1 MKASAIVG
9 AFLLFLLSHTALAQK
24 SADAPFAELDRQVK
38 SEQGGWAGDKVRLSG
53 YFNEERKRLGSR
65 FEPELLKY
73 IRGDVEKHYWISFLL
88 EDSTYLHGNTPLP
101 YLALLI
107 KEEGLSL
114 ARKGTDDDSQ
124 GYVIGLS
131 VTAAVLAKQL
141 GLTGLA
147 VAHKEDAERLLA
159 TVKDAGVY
167 FPAMSE
173 EERKLYRSIGSDVGG
188 GTPLSSA
195 GEDDSEPKAQ
205 VSGGV
210 LDGRAISK
218 PAPQY
223 PQEPLRVAGEV
234 RVRVVIDE
242 TGRVISAKA
251 VSGHP
256 LLQAAA
262 VAAARKAV
270 FAPTLLS
277 GKPVKVTGV
286 LTYRFES
293 R

>member
-1 MKASAIVG
+1 MKASAVVG
-9 AFLLFLLSHTALAQK
+9 VLLLSLLSHTALAQK
-24 SADAPFAELDRQVK
+24 SADSPFAKLDGQVK
-38 SEQGGWAGDKVRLSG
+38 SEQGGWAGDKEHLSVS
-53 YFNEERKRLGSR
+53 FNEERKRLGSR
-65 FEPELLKY
+65 FEPELMEY
-73 IRGDVEKHYWISFLL
+73 IRGDVEKHYWISAFL

-101 YLALLI
+101 HLALLI

-131 VTAAVLAKQL
+131 VTAAVLARQL

-147 VAHKEDAERLLA
+147 AAHKEEAERLLA

-173 EERKLYRSIGSDVGG
+173 EERKHYSSIGSDVAG

-195 GEDDSEPKAQ
+195 GEDDTEPRAQ

-210 LDGRAISK
+210 LDGRAVRK
-218 PAPQY
+218 PAPLY
-223 PQEPLRVAGEV
+223 PRETLRVAGEV

-270 FAPTLLS
+270 FEPTLLG
-277 GKPVKVTGV
+277 GKSVKVTGV
-286 LTYRFES
+286 LTYRFEP